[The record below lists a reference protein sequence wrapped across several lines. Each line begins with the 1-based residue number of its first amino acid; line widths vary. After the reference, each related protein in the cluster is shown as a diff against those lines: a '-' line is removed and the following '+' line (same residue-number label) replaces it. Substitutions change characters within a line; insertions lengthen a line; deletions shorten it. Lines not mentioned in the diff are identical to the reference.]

1 MSEEGSWRTGSAYDY
16 IDGLSAPD
24 IAWEFLRR
32 NHDYRREYSELQDS
46 GHLAPDK
53 ARALSDRWG
62 LSFRYRPGPQC
73 IDYGYLLDP
82 YRRSVQTSPRSVT
95 GIARWHRGN

>member
-1 MSEEGSWRTGSAYDY
+1 MSEEGSWRTDSAYDY
-16 IDGLSAPD
+16 IDDLNAPD

-32 NHDYRREYSELQDS
+32 NHDYRREYSELQRL

-62 LSFRYRPGPQC
+62 LSLRYGPGSQC
-73 IDYGYLLDP
+73 LDRGYLLDP
-82 YRRSVQTSPRSVT
+82 YRRPVQTSSRSVT
-95 GIARWHRGN
+95 RITRRYSGH

>member
-16 IDGLSAPD
+16 IDGLNAPD

-32 NHDYRREYSELQDS
+32 NHDYRREYSELQRL

-53 ARALSDRWG
+53 AQALSDRWG
-62 LSFRYRPGPQC
+62 LSFRYRPCPQC
-73 IDYGYLLDP
+73 VDYGYLLDP

-95 GIARWHRGN
+95 SIARWHRGN